1 MAALSEEQSMIR
13 DQAKSWA
20 SEQAPV
26 QKFREMRDSGIE
38 QRFTA
43 TTWAE
48 MIEMGWTGILVPE
61 EYGGSELGYLTFGVV
76 LEELGRQ
83 LTASPLFASALVGT
97 SAIILAGNEEQKQSL
112 LPKVVDGSELLTL
125 ALDEGNHHQPA
136 LTALRAEKNP
146 SGFTLNGSKT
156 FVLEGMAATT
166 LIVAARTSGK
176 AGDSEGISL
185 FLVAADAAGVARSSM
200 QTVDSRGYAKV
211 EFNNVEVASD
221 GLLGSLDQGFDVLES
236 ILDRARAG
244 LGPGYGGRPR

>member
-83 LTASPLFASALVGT
+83 LTASPLFASALVGA

-136 LTALRAEKNP
+136 RQPPASPGSAEGQQEVAEDEEEEYTVDVRFASASNSFAQLYRAFAN
-146 SGFTLNGSKT
+146 
-156 FVLEGMAATT
+156 
-166 LIVAARTSGK
+166 
-176 AGDSEGISL
+176 L
-185 FLVAADAAGVARSSM
+185 FL
-200 QTVDSRGYAKV
+200 
-211 EFNNVEVASD
+211 
-221 GLLGSLDQGFDVLES
+221 L
-236 ILDRARAG
+236 
-244 LGPGYGGRPR
+244 RPIDHYS